1 MKKARLLKKEKGFTL
16 IEVVL
21 ALALLGVV
29 ATAFLSAMA
38 TGSLAIFIADERATA
53 ESLARTQMESVRNQD
68 YIDYSEDPHDV
79 YYTIGTPAGSGYS
92 VDLSAVPFDPD
103 TGQPYDESGGVFVQ
117 DDGIQSIMVIIKH
130 HGDPVFD
137 LEGYRTYR

>member
-68 YIDYSEDPHDV
+68 YIDYSEDPHAV
-79 YYTIGTPAGSGYS
+79 YSNIISTPAGYS

-103 TGQPYDESGGVFVQ
+103 TGQPYGESGDAFIQ
-117 DDGIQSIMVIIKH
+117 DDGIQSITVVVKH
-130 HGDPVFD
+130 HGEDVFE